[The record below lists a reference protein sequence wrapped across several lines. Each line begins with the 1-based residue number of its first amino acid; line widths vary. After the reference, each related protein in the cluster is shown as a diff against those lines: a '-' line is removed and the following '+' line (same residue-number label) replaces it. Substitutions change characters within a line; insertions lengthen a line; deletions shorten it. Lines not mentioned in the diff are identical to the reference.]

1 MEAVREPAI
10 AWRSRLATRL
20 RPHEYHFKNLHAMTN
35 RDSFDSFLQ
44 EKR

>member
-20 RPHEYHFKNLHAMTN
+20 RPHEYHLKIYML
-35 RDSFDSFLQ
+35 
-44 EKR
+44 